1 MLELLKMLDEKWFKG
16 IVKQVR
22 SLEEARIVLINNKVV
37 TKDKY
42 IKMVK
47 KGRDFTSDDVYYLTL

>member
-1 MLELLKMLDEKWFKG
+1 MLELLKMLDEKGFKG

-22 SLEEARIVLINNKVV
+22 SLEEARLVLINNKVV
-37 TKDKY
+37 TKDEF

-47 KGRDFTSDDVYYLTL
+47 KGSNFINDDVYYLTL

>member
-1 MLELLKMLDEKWFKG
+1 MLELLKTLEEKGFKG

-22 SLEEARIVLINNKVV
+22 SLEEARLVLVNNKVL
-37 TKDKY
+37 TKDEY
-42 IKMVK
+42 IKKVK

>member
-1 MLELLKMLDEKWFKG
+1 MLELLKMLDEKEFKG
-16 IVKQVR
+16 TVKQVR
-22 SLEEARIVLINNKVV
+22 SLEEARLVLINNKVV

-47 KGRDFTSDDVYYLTL
+47 KGRNFINDDVYYLTL